1 MFRLGVKMKSLSK
14 LIEQANIEKNLEK
27 KTEIFK
33 KIAIKYWH
41 LSDLKNSKKFAQLTL
56 NMAQNNNLQNLEA
69 AALNTLGLINVSSNN
84 YDEALNYFLQTL
96 NVYKKIEN
104 NPAIAISLGNVGL
117 IYLNMNELDKA
128 LEYFLKAKKFVPQ
141 KDDYN
146 ATYNTESIIINTG
159 IVYLRMKKYDEA
171 LKYLEEAYSFCSK
184 QNLKRSEAIILVNIG
199 ETYMAL
205 DQHERAIQYF
215 TKAIDVARELEDKK
229 ILIPAMNNLGASYCN
244 LGQFKEAV
252 KTHSKT
258 LQMAEELGYKEF
270 IKNIYLYLSKDYE
283 KQKDFESALK
293 FHKKHSEI
301 KDSLFTEE
309 LTRKLSDVSSSHE
322 IERKELLSQ
331 QMMEKAGRLASIG
344 VISGGITH
352 EINQPVCAIKMS
364 AESILYWNK
373 NNDLILPEY
382 LAEGLENIVEASNR
396 IDEIIKH
403 MRSFWK
409 LPKTNSL
416 KPIDINKAVKHAL
429 NLIERQLYLHGVF
442 IETKLA
448 RQKLYICAESIHI
461 EQIILNIITNAIHS
475 LDDSRQKDKRIHI
488 CTKSKDNHVVLQISD
503 NGSGFALEV
512 GEKIYDPFYSTKSPD
527 KGMGL
532 GLAIVKNY
540 VEKYNADIKAGN
552 KKTGGAEFV
561 ITFKKNEGEES

>member
-1 MFRLGVKMKSLSK
+1 MR
-14 LIEQANIEKNLEK
+14 
-27 KTEIFK
+27 
-33 KIAIKYWH
+33 
-41 LSDLKNSKKFAQLTL
+41 
-56 NMAQNNNLQNLEA
+56 
-69 AALNTLGLINVSSNN
+69 
-84 YDEALNYFLQTL
+84 
-96 NVYKKIEN
+96 
-104 NPAIAISLGNVGL
+104 
-117 IYLNMNELDKA
+117 
-128 LEYFLKAKKFVPQ
+128 
-141 KDDYN
+141 
-146 ATYNTESIIINTG
+146 
-159 IVYLRMKKYDEA
+159 KYDEA

-184 QNLKRSEAIILVNIG
+184 HNLKRSEAIILVNIG
-199 ETYMAL
+199 EAYMAL

-215 TKAIDVARELEDKK
+215 IKAIDVARELEDKK

-244 LGQFKEAV
+244 LGQFEEAV

-270 IKNIYLYLSKDYE
+270 IKNIYFYLSLDYE

-293 FHKKHSEI
+293 FYKKHSEI

-309 LTRKLSDVSSSHE
+309 LTKKLADVSSSHE
-322 IERKELLSQ
+322 IERKELLSK

-364 AESILYWNK
+364 AESILYWNRK
-373 NNDLILPEY
+373 NDLILPEY

-416 KPIDINKAVKHAL
+416 KPIDINEAVKHAL
-429 NLIERQLYLHGVF
+429 NLIERQLYSHGVF

-475 LDDSRQKDKRIHI
+475 LDDSNQKDKRIHI
-488 CTKSKDNHVVLQISD
+488 CTKGKDNQVVLQISD
-503 NGSGFALEV
+503 NGSGFAPET

-552 KKTGGAEFV
+552 KKSGGAEFV
-561 ITFKKNEGEES
+561 ITFNKNEGAES